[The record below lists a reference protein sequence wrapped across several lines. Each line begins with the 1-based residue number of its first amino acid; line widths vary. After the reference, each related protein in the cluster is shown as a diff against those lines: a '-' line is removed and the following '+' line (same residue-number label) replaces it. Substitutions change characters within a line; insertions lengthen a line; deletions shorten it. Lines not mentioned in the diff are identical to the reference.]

1 MKKIILSA
9 FALLALLATPQARAW
24 SYSDGDLLLVFRAT
38 GHNNIE
44 YDLGSVSNLL
54 GHANGYTTNI
64 TGWNSSLITNEFG
77 TGLSGV
83 KVILAATTSSTNAT
97 PTAWISSVD
106 PNINAYNVGGSAWTA
121 NLHGTINSIGVRP
134 ENPFDVPAAAGTPTN
149 AYIIGP
155 FDAQLGGA
163 SYDYIVSGGN
173 FNSIATWA
181 GKAPFST
188 VPVEQTVPGSFDFWA
203 VHTTS
208 IYPNSPPDNLI
219 GTFTITTN
227 GVLTFVAGPRT
238 PNIAGVTRSGNVSSI
253 QFSTTVGNT
262 YSVAYTNQLGAATT
276 NWPVDATTLIG
287 DGKTDTL
294 NHTNSG
300 DAAEFYRVSAQ

>member
-9 FALLALLATPQARAW
+9 LALLALLATPPARAW
-24 SYSDGDLLLVFRAT
+24 SYSDGDLLLVFRAS
-38 GHNNIE
+38 GHNDIE

-54 GHANGYTTNI
+54 GHANGYTTSI
-64 TGWNSSLITNEFG
+64 TGWNSSLITTEFG
-77 TGLSGV
+77 TGLPNV

-97 PTAWISSVD
+97 PTAWISSAD
-106 PNINAYNVGGSAWTA
+106 PNAYAYQVAGGAWTG
-121 NLHGTINSIGVRP
+121 NLHGTINSIGIRP
-134 ENPFDVPAAAGTPTN
+134 ENPFDVPAAATTPTN

-155 FDAQLGGA
+155 FDPQLGGA

-173 FNSIATWA
+173 FRSIPTWA
-181 GKAPFST
+181 GTAPFST
-188 VPVEQTVPGSFDFWA
+188 VPVEQAVPGSFDFWA
-203 VHTTS
+203 VQPTNTAN
-208 IYPNSPPDNLI
+208 IPDKLI

-238 PNIAGVTRSGNVSSI
+238 PSIAGVSRSGNVSSI

-262 YSVAYTNQLGAATT
+262 YSVAYTNQLGAATA

-300 DAAEFYRVSAQ
+300 GAVEFYRVSAQ